1 MSQVRFRDL
10 IEDNWQKLLSMK
22 AQLRDLQTEEN
33 RRLREETSERWK
45 RKLQDK
51 AKEKARIEEN
61 KAKSSKDNNNK
72 EKEKDKDRGSLSNDS
87 SSVLNGLIKE
97 SASEYTK
104 SHEDIKQAEESNKKR
119 QEFLKKE
126 KHLLDEIHQLQSK
139 CSMCPLGRDRY
150 YRRYW
155 IFKSLPGLFVEN
167 DNGQLAAELNTL
179 IKFEPIDSAV
189 AHMDTTANEINTG
202 GINNTSNL
210 NLDVKVNFKNE
221 SDCSN
226 SSSNNENMNGKENN
240 PKLDKEINGVQTATA
255 IGLSSKFNNKSFNS
269 KRTIFEAIFK
279 YKSPNIIH

>member
-10 IEDNWQKLLSMK
+10 IEDNWQKLLSTK

-61 KAKSSKDNNNK
+61 KAKSSKD
-72 EKEKDKDRGSLSNDS
+72 KDRGSLSNDS
-87 SSVLNGLIKE
+87 SSVFNGIMKE
-97 SASEYTK
+97 ENGEHK
-104 SHEDIKQAEESNKKR
+104 SHEEIKQAEESNKKR

-167 DNGQLAAELNTL
+167 DNGELVAELNTL
-179 IKFEPIDSAV
+179 IKFEPSEVDLGALSTSV
-189 AHMDTTANEINTG
+189 NDTNSSMTIMNMG
-202 GINNTSNL
+202 GINSSIDL
-210 NLDVKVNFKNE
+210 NVKANVKNE
-221 SDCSN
+221 SDCSD
-226 SSSNNENMNGKENN
+226 SSNNENMNGKENN
-240 PKLDKEINGVQTATA
+240 PKLDKETNGQGANGTN
-255 IGLSSKFNNKSFNS
+255 KFNNKSFNS
-269 KRTIFEAIFK
+269 KQF
-279 YKSPNIIH
+279 Y